1 MELDSLDEIIQFGK
15 IRQFINQGVGMV
27 LIEPNDPIK
36 LFDIENIVCFG
47 DKNVVGFIYELVGQI
62 TDPLYSI
69 QLYPEF
75 VDKLHVELNQTNQT
89 PEQLADLM
97 KEKLHGRNTFVV
109 KRTMKIINARLD
121 DLLKQKGCDAGNMFD
136 EEIPASD

>member
-1 MELDSLDEIIQFGK
+1 
-15 IRQFINQGVGMV
+15 MV

-121 DLLKQKGCDAGNMFD
+121 DLLK
-136 EEIPASD
+136 

>member
-1 MELDSLDEIIQFGK
+1 MELDSLDEIIEFGR

-27 LIEPNDPIK
+27 LIEPNDPLK

-75 VDKLHVELNQTNQT
+75 VDKLHVELNQTNPT

-121 DLLKQKGCDAGNMFD
+121 DLLK
-136 EEIPASD
+136 

>member
-27 LIEPNDPIK
+27 LIEPSDPLK

-75 VDKLHVELNQTNQT
+75 IDKLHEELNQTNPT
-89 PEQLADLM
+89 PE
-97 KEKLHGRNTFVV
+97 
-109 KRTMKIINARLD
+109 
-121 DLLKQKGCDAGNMFD
+121 
-136 EEIPASD
+136 

>member
-1 MELDSLDEIIQFGK
+1 MSCSRRTVKLEIIEFGR

-27 LIEPNDPIK
+27 LIEPNDPLK

-75 VDKLHVELNQTNQT
+75 IDKLHVELNQTNPT

-121 DLLKQKGCDAGNMFD
+121 DLLK
-136 EEIPASD
+136 